1 MQLYGVRG
9 WGSAIAEGLLALT
22 GQGYDFIDVEGFD
35 RPGPAR
41 DRLAAVNPLVQVPAL
56 VLDDGTVM
64 TETAAIALYLSD
76 RAPGLAPAIGTPERG
91 RFYRL
96 LVWLV
101 ANVYPTFT
109 YGDYPERW
117 APSATEELVA
127 STIRHRKTLYRWLE
141 EQVAEPFVLGD
152 TPCALDIYVAVMVTW
167 RPRTPWFERNT
178 PKLMRIAERTRQ
190 MPSLAAVM
198 AANSNA

>member
-9 WGSAIAEGLLALT
+9 WGSAITEAMLAWA
-22 GQGYDFIDVEGFD
+22 GQDYAFIDVEGCD

-41 DRLAAVNPLVQVPAL
+41 ETLLAVNPLGQVPAL
-56 VLDDGTVM
+56 VLEDGTVL
-64 TETAAIALYLSD
+64 TESAAIALFLAD
-76 RAPGLAPAIGTPERG
+76 RAPSLAPAPGTPERI

-117 APSATEELVA
+117 APSAPDELVA
-127 STIRHRKTLYRWLE
+127 STNRYRETLYRWLE
-141 EQVAEPFVLGD
+141 EQVAEPFTLGEAA
-152 TPCALDIYVAVMVTW
+152 CALDIYLAVMVAW
-167 RPRTPWFERNT
+167 RPRTAWFAANT
-178 PKLMRIAERTRQ
+178 PKIARIAERTRQ
-190 MPSLAAVM
+190 LPAIAAVM
-198 AANSNA
+198 AANRR

>member
-9 WGSAIAEGLLALT
+9 WGSAITEGMLARA
-22 GQGYDFIDVEGFD
+22 GQSYDFIDVEGFD

-76 RAPGLAPAIGTPERG
+76 QAPGLAPAIGTPERS

-96 LVWLV
+96 LIWLV

-117 APSATEELVA
+117 APSAPGELEA
-127 STIRHRKTLYRWLE
+127 STHRYRETLYRWLE
-141 EQVAEPFVLGD
+141 DQVAEPFALGD
-152 TPCALDIYVAVMVTW
+152 EPCALDIYIAVMVTW
-167 RPRTPWFERNT
+167 RPRAPWFDQNT
-178 PKLMRIAERTRQ
+178 PKLMRIAERTRRT
-190 MPSLAAVM
+190 PPIAAVM